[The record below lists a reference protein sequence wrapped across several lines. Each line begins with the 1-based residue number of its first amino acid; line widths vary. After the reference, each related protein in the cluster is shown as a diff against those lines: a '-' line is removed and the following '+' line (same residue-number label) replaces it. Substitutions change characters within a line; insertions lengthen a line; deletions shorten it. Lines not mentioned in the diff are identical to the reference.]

1 VRKTI
6 RAVAVA
12 LSCISLAA
20 FLTTG
25 IAYAQAIPVNPT
37 YKGLFASSDPTM
49 TFLFESPQ
57 ANATLVF
64 IPGGEG
70 RRGVKPEWTASHG
83 YFSSYHFNVM
93 LRSLSDH
100 TVTSGQFNIVIFD
113 SPMDLPTANHW
124 SAARQS
130 TDHLSRVEDV
140 VRHYKE
146 KFGKL
151 VWLMGHSM
159 GSISIT
165 EIYKRLQDKKAESL
179 VAGLILSGGENGTS
193 FNYETTRLPVLV
205 LHHEND
211 ECVGNTPGHAKKV
224 FARLREAGN
233 TAAELVLINS
243 GTRSP
248 DNNNPCRSGYHMY
261 YGAVPD
267 VAKVLDQFMSKH
279 LGSR

>member
-1 VRKTI
+1 MRKTML
-6 RAVAVA
+6 AVAVT

-20 FLTTG
+20 ILTTG

-49 TFLFESPQ
+49 TFLFESAQ
-57 ANATLVF
+57 AKATMAF

-93 LRSLSDH
+93 LRSLSDP
-100 TVTSGQFNIVIFD
+100 TVTSGHFNIVIFD
-113 SPMDLPTANHW
+113 SPVDLPIANHW
-124 SAARQS
+124 SAARQN

-140 VRHYKE
+140 VRYYKE
-146 KFGKL
+146 KFGKP

-165 EIYKRLQDKKAESL
+165 EFYKRLQDKKAESL

-211 ECVGNTPGHAKKV
+211 ECVGNTPDHAKRIY
-224 FARLREAGN
+224 ARLREAGN

-248 DNNNPCRSGYHMY
+248 DSNNPCRSGYHMY
-261 YGAVPD
+261 FGAGPD
-267 VAKVLDQFMSKH
+267 VAKVLDQFMNKH